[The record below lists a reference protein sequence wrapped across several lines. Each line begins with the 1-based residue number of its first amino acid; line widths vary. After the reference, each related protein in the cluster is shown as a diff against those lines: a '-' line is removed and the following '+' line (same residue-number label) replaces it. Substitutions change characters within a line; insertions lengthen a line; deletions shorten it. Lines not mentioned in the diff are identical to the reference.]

1 MSEVSEAPALRVTG
15 ITKSYPGVMALRGV
29 DLEVGAGEIVSLSG
43 ANGAGKSTLVKIL
56 SGAERADSGHI
67 FIAGNE
73 VHLDSPHSAR
83 QSGIYTIY
91 QEMSLVPQMSV
102 VENIFLDEFMGGLI
116 VRRRGLEKK
125 AKELLRRLG
134 EDIDVNAMTGSLSLA
149 KQQLVEIAKALK
161 SEPRVLLLDEPTTT
175 LPQRDVDALLALMR
189 DLAKSGVGL
198 IFISHRLDE
207 VTAVCD
213 SVTVLRDGAR
223 VKHFLQ
229 VPGHHEIVK
238 AMVGDRYENSLA
250 AAAAEGAEGKLGGF
264 ATSDVALR
272 VENIS
277 DGKQIPPFSME
288 LRRGEILGVTG
299 LLGSGQTELIECLFG
314 MRELTSGRFWVDG
327 KEVKIRSPRQAIAA
341 GLGLIPE
348 DRKSQGLVLD
358 MSAQEN
364 ITLATLPEFTR
375 LGVVLDHGAERRQA
389 RAQVAE
395 LNIKVSG
402 VNQRAG
408 TMSGGNQQKVLLA
421 RWLTRNSKVLIL
433 AEPTRGVD
441 VAAKEEIYRLVRD
454 YLRSGGSAVMVTAE
468 VAEAALCDRIQV
480 LSAGRVVAEATHD
493 QIQEQQD
500 EFLAHLR

>member
-102 VENIFLDEFMGGLI
+102 VENIFLDEFVGGLI

>member
-73 VHLDSPHSAR
+73 VHLESPHSAR